1 MLRSIVLCS
10 FIVVALS
17 AAEEGAWV
25 RLAVEEG
32 KRGDATYMYF
42 GQVQGSLDDLQR
54 RLKGE
59 DFIVVSNL
67 RCYVDK
73 KWMRWSEWDP
83 MLQDVVLIRP
93 SRVIAIMPLS
103 GDPLAERK
111 EEKKADAKALF

>member
-1 MLRSIVLCS
+1 MLRSAALCCLIV
-10 FIVVALS
+10 FALS

-54 RLKGE
+54 KLKGD

-73 KWMRWSEWDP
+73 KWMKWSEWDP
-83 MLQDVVLIRP
+83 MLQDVVLVRP
-93 SRVIAIMPLS
+93 DRVIAIMPLA
-103 GDPLAERK
+103 GDPLVERK
-111 EEKKADAKALF
+111 EEKKGDAKALF